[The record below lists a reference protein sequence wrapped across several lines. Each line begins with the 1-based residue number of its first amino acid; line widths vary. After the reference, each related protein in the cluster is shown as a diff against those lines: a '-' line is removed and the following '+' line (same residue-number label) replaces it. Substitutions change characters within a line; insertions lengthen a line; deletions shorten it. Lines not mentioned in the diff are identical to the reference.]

1 MKNTLLII
9 TAFISLMAHSQASY
23 QPEDELLVAYAKE
36 QGSIAFPELI
46 KKKVKEANT
55 LDGQIDLIV
64 KILED
69 FETYVNIDTDLDL
82 VEWRISNHYI
92 FMLKDLKARAL
103 KIKEFEVLE
112 ESGSKTTIGAK

>member
-9 TAFISLMAHSQASY
+9 TALISLMALSQTSFE
-23 QPEDELLVAYAKE
+23 PEDELLTAYAKE
-36 QGSIAFPELI
+36 QGSIAFPELL

-55 LDGQIDLIV
+55 LDGQINLIV
-64 KILED
+64 KMLED

-82 VEWRISNHYI
+82 VEWRISKHYI

-103 KIKEFEVLE
+103 KIKEFEVVGE
-112 ESGSKTTIGAK
+112 GEQKDN

>member
-1 MKNTLLII
+1 MKNTLLIV
-9 TAFISLMAHSQASY
+9 TAFISLMAHSQTSY
-23 QPEDELLVAYAKE
+23 QPEDNLLTAYAKE
-36 QGSIAFPELI
+36 QGNIDFPELL

-55 LDGQIDLIV
+55 LDKQIDLIV

-69 FETYVNIDTDLDL
+69 FEIYVNIDTDLDL

-103 KIKEFEVLE
+103 KIKEFEVVGE
-112 ESGSKTTIGAK
+112 GEKEN